1 MTKIDYKKY
10 IMWAAIAVLYVL
22 CFKIVIQSGYMFDDM
37 WTYIDKGV
45 AISND
50 TSVMQMV
57 LESIHRWASSYGR
70 ILIFSF
76 YCEFA
81 LCYLPLVVYKGLIV
95 AAMFLDGLVLAGI
108 IKELTGSKRLSY
120 LTVIIFPAVLS
131 MRATYYTGVY
141 GFHGLVQLCLLLVL
155 SAVYC
160 YIRYRKTEKTAYQ
173 VASCVFWFM
182 ALGMYEVAYVL
193 CVCFIAALI
202 CIDGWDYVKNNFWKS
217 IKTGLPQII
226 IMIFWVAANVIA
238 RMLATGDY
246 DGATPSF
253 SISKIIVTFIK
264 QCSGA
269 LGFGAAL
276 ADWKNQE
283 PGFWKE
289 YISEY
294 VGIIQIL
301 TYVLVFAALIYVL
314 LRLKDAS
321 VNKLSSMFWMG
332 ALLVVMPSLL
342 ISVSV
347 KYQKEVDWFQGY
359 IPSYFG
365 SWGFALIAA
374 TAVIMIGRKIVNSK
388 AFICFNVAVALVFTG
403 IFAFDNIVG
412 AYSVEDVNMF
422 YQNDVDTMLDSID
435 SGMFD
440 GIGEDEYF
448 LDVSYSTYTLDGD
461 YTNRAYT
468 TWLGRKCKARGW
480 DDIYSDKGN
489 TAELNDEY
497 TRMKSKGFKVV
508 NHLAKWY
515 SVMADCNNLELQ
527 LGGDGY
533 EYKAYVSGMDMFVYD
548 YSPDTFTCKD
558 VSGSRIRVNLS
569 DGKVVKTGRY
579 GSVYHFDFPDDIDIS
594 SIVIGE

>member
-50 TSVMQMV
+50 TSVTQMV

-182 ALGMYEVAYVL
+182 ALGMYEVSYVL
-193 CVCFIAALI
+193 CVCFIVALI

-226 IMIFWVAANVIA
+226 IMIFWVVANVIA

-253 SISKIIVTFIK
+253 SISKIIITFIK

-314 LRLKDAS
+314 LRLKDVS

-374 TAVIMIGRKIVNSK
+374 TAVVMIGKKIVNSK
-388 AFICFNVAVALVFTG
+388 AFICFNVAAALVFTG

-440 GIGEDEYF
+440 AIGEDEYF
-448 LDVSYSTYTLDGD
+448 LDTSYSTYTLDGD

-480 DDIYSDKGN
+480 DDIYADKGN
-489 TAELNDEY
+489 TAALNDEY
-497 TRMKSKGFKVV
+497 TRMKNKGFKVV

-515 SVMADCNNLELQ
+515 VVMADCNNLELK
-527 LGGDGY
+527 LGNEGY

-558 VSGSRIRVNLS
+558 INGGRIRVNLS
-569 DGKVVKTGRY
+569 DGNVVRTGRY
-579 GSVYHFDFPDDIDIS
+579 GSVYHFDFSNDIDIS